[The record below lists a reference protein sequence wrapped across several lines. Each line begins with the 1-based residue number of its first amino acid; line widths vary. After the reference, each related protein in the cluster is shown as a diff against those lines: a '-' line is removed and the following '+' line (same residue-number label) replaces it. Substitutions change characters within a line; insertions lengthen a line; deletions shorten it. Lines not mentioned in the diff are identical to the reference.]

1 MRLHDKSYELKYII
15 FQNDSSMTP
24 KRLSWGTVAHLFEL
38 PCFQTSAECPSV
50 LLEWTITHD
59 YIDIK
64 FFLHQAMF
72 EHHISKILSDIS
84 HIHFNIFCIAI
95 QKIFFLQS
103 LTYSTFKFLTI
114 EVCWRDLQ
122 LISTHESPHTYI
134 HLFNSCR
141 I

>member
-24 KRLSWGTVAHLFEL
+24 KRLPWGTVAHLFEL
-38 PCFQTSAECPSV
+38 PCFQTSEECPSV
-50 LLEWTITHD
+50 LLKCAITHE
-59 YIDIK
+59 YIDLKI
-64 FFLHQAMF
+64 FLHQAMF
-72 EHHISKILSDIS
+72 EDHISKILSDIS
-84 HIHFNIFCIAI
+84 HIDLKFVCTAI
-95 QKIFFLQS
+95 QIIFFLQS